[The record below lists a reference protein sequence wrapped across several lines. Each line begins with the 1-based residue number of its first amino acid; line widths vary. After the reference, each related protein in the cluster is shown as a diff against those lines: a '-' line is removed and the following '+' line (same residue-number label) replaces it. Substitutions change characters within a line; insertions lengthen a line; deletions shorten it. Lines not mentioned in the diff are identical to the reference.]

1 MIHMRRRWC
10 SAQMQA
16 LGDRSA
22 RVSQVVVD
30 HGVNIY
36 TAVWRSVRDECD
48 VVLSL
53 REQLEQRVALDA
65 EYRCAVQSLK
75 DTRARRA
82 AVLASGPPKK
92 GKDTPAA
99 RLENQAL
106 SEEAAAA
113 ALKFKLDYVTS

>member
-1 MIHMRRRWC
+1 
-10 SAQMQA
+10 MQA

-65 EYRCAVQSLK
+65 EYRCAVQVSLFFVS
-75 DTRARRA
+75 D
-82 AVLASGPPKK
+82 VL
-92 GKDTPAA
+92 
-99 RLENQAL
+99 
-106 SEEAAAA
+106 
-113 ALKFKLDYVTS
+113 